1 MDYSLLLAVHN
12 ITEEMKSTQTPLL
25 LPPSM
30 LSSPEISKCTTSSD
44 VVTTASSSINGE
56 IATTTTTSTDS
67 GIAISIISNLPTYIQ
82 YLRVIEFIR
91 AQQIPSIRTSSL
103 SNADQ
108 SLPEP
113 STDNT
118 ETASIR
124 TVRPDTSP
132 GLIQSQQRTSETQTM
147 IRTNSKSPIN
157 SIEPTSPL
165 HSANSLIG
173 GDIWYNRQNLSRL
186 AMYVNAFSPRV
197 KLGVC
202 TVDDT
207 VRSMWR

>member
-12 ITEEMKSTQTPLL
+12 ITEEVKSSQTPSL
-25 LPPSM
+25 LPPPL
-30 LSSPEISKCTTSSD
+30 LSPSEASQSVTPSD
-44 VVTTASSSINGE
+44 VLNTASSSINGE
-56 IATTTTTSTDS
+56 IPTTTSSDS
-67 GIAISIISNLPTYIQ
+67 GIAMSTVLNLPTYIQ

-113 STDNT
+113 STDNP

-124 TVRPDTSP
+124 TVRPDSSP
-132 GLIQSQQRTSETQTM
+132 TLARTQPRSSETQPM
-147 IRTNSKSPIN
+147 FRTNSRSPIN
-157 SIEPTSPL
+157 SVETTSPL

-173 GDIWYNRQNLSRL
+173 GDVWYNRQSLSRL
-186 AMYVNAFSPRV
+186 AMYVNIWFLR
-197 KLGVC
+197 
-202 TVDDT
+202 
-207 VRSMWR
+207 